1 MYGKLENNICY
12 KEFSIISIS
21 MIYKEIGITVIINNF
36 ITAFWSNDN
45 QYCKYIL
52 LYRSIN
58 RGILKPKISS
68 KGREKMG
75 KV

>member
-1 MYGKLENNICY
+1 
-12 KEFSIISIS
+12 
-21 MIYKEIGITVIINNF
+21 MIYKEIRITVIINNF

-58 RGILKPKISS
+58 RGILKLKISS